1 MKIFRTV
8 IVSIITICVL
18 ISMTLCFG
26 ACGNESKDNSQVET
40 TEVATTV
47 APTTVAPT
55 TVAPTTVAPTTVAS
69 TTVKPTQKAAEVAKD
84 SEEEKEEDINE
95 DGSNSSSNYVDDNN
109 DVPANNNGNDSVGSA
124 AIYSP
129 DEFQT
134 TGVIDWCGYEWTY
147 YSELILSGEGLDI
160 PGRHTTSDGYVCDGD
175 GYVVLAS
182 DLSMLSRGSVV
193 DTPFGYTG
201 KVYDT
206 GCAYGTL
213 DVYVGW

>member
-1 MKIFRTV
+1 MKILKIV
-8 IVSIITICVL
+8 IVSIVTICVL

-40 TEVATTV
+40 TEVATTIAPTTI

-55 TVAPTTVAPTTVAS
+55 TV
-69 TTVKPTQKAAEVAKD
+69 KPTQKATEATEVAKN
-84 SEEEKEEDINE
+84 SEEKEDINE
-95 DGSNSSSNYVDDNN
+95 DGSNSSSNCVDDNN
-109 DVPANNNGNDSVGSA
+109 DVPSNDNGNDSVGSA
-124 AIYSP
+124 AIYFP

-134 TGVIDWCGYEWTY
+134 SGVINWGEYTWTY
-147 YSELILSGEGLDI
+147 YSELILPGDGLNI

-175 GYVVLAS
+175 GYVVLAA
-182 DLSMLSRGSVV
+182 DLSMLPRYSVV

>member
-1 MKIFRTV
+1 MKILKTV
-8 IVSIITICVL
+8 IASIVTVCVLVSI
-18 ISMTLCFG
+18 TLCFG

-40 TEVATTV
+40 TV
-47 APTTVAPT
+47 APTTI
-55 TVAPTTVAPTTVAS
+55 
-69 TTVKPTQKAAEVAKD
+69 KPTQEAAEVAK
-84 SEEEKEEDINE
+84 EPEEKEEDANE

-109 DVPANNNGNDSVGSA
+109 DVSSNNNSNDSIGSA

-129 DEFQT
+129 SEFMNA
-134 TGVIDWCGYEWTY
+134 GVINWGGYRWTY
-147 YSELILSGEGLDI
+147 YSELILPGGGLNI

-175 GYVVLAS
+175 GYVVLAA
-182 DLSMLSRGSVV
+182 DLSMLPRYSIV

-201 KVYDT
+201 KIYDT